1 MDIQVML
8 KEAITQVKDLETCGK
23 VGALAEYLQFIYN
36 QNMNNVEND
45 LRTILFYYICA
56 KYEIDGSFEENW
68 IKVSDAITDLRT
80 YIESNESLYNF
91 VDNTFED
98 TKKEVIQD
106 IELLK
111 DFKVPK
117 DVFEGINTI
126 ENLI

>member
-23 VGALAEYLQFIYN
+23 VGALAEYLQFMYN
-36 QNMNNVEND
+36 QNICAVDTDVRNM
-45 LRTILFYYICA
+45 LFYYICA
-56 KYEIDGSFEENW
+56 KYEIDGTFEENW
-68 IKVSDAITDLRT
+68 IKVSNAITDLRT

-91 VDNTFED
+91 VTNIFED
-98 TKKEVIQD
+98 TKKEVVKD

-117 DVFEGINTI
+117 NVFEGIDTV
-126 ENLI
+126 EDLI